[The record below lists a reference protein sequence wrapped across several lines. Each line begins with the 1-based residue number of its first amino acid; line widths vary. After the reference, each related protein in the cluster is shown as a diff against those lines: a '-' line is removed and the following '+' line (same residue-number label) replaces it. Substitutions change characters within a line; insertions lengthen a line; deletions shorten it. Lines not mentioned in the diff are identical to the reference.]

1 MADVV
6 ENKENQGT
14 AATPVQTPTASVAAT
29 PVVATSEET
38 TEAQQTDVDKAKALE
53 SKTDEELAEAQEK
66 LSNALAALPEATEGL
81 LASARSALSA
91 DLDLIQAEIKSRTD
105 QAVDTVQEAVNS
117 AGSDLDSFW
126 DKYGSKINEG
136 AKWAVLAAIV
146 YRLFIF

>member
-1 MADVV
+1 MENTDEKATEQNAEVITNGAASTNTESVNAVV
-6 ENKENQGT
+6 EDASTEENQ
-14 AATPVQTPTASVAAT
+14 
-29 PVVATSEET
+29 
-38 TEAQQTDVDKAKALE
+38 TELDKAKALE
-53 SKTDEELAEAQEK
+53 DKTDEELAAAQK
-66 LSNALAALPEATEGL
+66 TLSNALAALPEATEGL

-105 QAVDTVQEAVNS
+105 QAVDTVQEAVNN
-117 AGSDLDSFW
+117 AGSDVDSFW

>member
-6 ENKENQGT
+6 KDKENQGT
-14 AATPVQTPTASVAAT
+14 AETPVQTPAASVAAT

-38 TEAQQTDVDKAKALE
+38 TEAQQTNVDKAKALE
-53 SKTDEELAEAQEK
+53 SKTDEELAAAQEN

-105 QAVDTVQEAVNS
+105 QAVDTVQEAVNN
-117 AGSDLDSFW
+117 AGSDVDSFW

-146 YRLFIF
+146 YRLFVF